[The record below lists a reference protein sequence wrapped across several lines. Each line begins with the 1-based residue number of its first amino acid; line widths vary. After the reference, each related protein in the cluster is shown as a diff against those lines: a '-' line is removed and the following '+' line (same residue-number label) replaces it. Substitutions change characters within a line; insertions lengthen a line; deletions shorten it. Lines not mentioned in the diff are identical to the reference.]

1 MQTIRTDTATLAK
14 SKDELQKQLTSSQD
28 KVNSSIQTLEAL
40 QKLTQ
45 ADASSR
51 KQLENSLETVI
62 SSLQQEQSNDVI
74 ALLDNKGII
83 QQLESIQG
91 KLQANPIA
99 SDSMINV
106 LSTLRQLSSLV
117 TDVSNKVQQFNNIDE
132 QTVKK
137 ILPQFKKWLK
147 MLQII

>member
-1 MQTIRTDTATLAK
+1 M
-14 SKDELQKQLTSSQD
+14 
-28 KVNSSIQTLEAL
+28 EAL

-51 KQLENSLETVI
+51 KQLENSLQTVI

-99 SDSMINV
+99 SDSMISV

-132 QTVKK
+132 QTVKRYCRSSK
-137 ILPQFKKWLK
+137 NGSRCCKSFKSVS
-147 MLQII
+147 